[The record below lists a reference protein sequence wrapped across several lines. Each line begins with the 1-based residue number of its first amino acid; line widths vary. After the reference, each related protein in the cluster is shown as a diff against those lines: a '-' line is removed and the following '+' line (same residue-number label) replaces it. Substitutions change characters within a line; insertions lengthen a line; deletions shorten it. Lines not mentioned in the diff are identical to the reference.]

1 MTNISNKTNRWNLS
15 GQRALVTGGTKG
27 IGRAIAEEF
36 LHFGAEV
43 LIIARKQGE
52 IDALIQEWQ
61 SQQSPVHGLAA
72 DLSTSEGR
80 QQVAANIESRWGKL
94 DILVNNVG
102 TNIRRKTIDYSE
114 KEYQLLLNTN
124 LTSAFHLSQ
133 LLYPALK
140 QSGQGNV
147 IQISSVSGLNHLRTG
162 AIYGMTKAAMI
173 QLTKNL
179 AVEWAADNIRVNA
192 LAPWYIKTPLAE
204 SVLKNEDYLK
214 SVLDRTPMG
223 RVGEPEEV
231 AAAAAFLCMPAASYI
246 TGQCLA
252 IDGGFS
258 IFGF

>member
-1 MTNISNKTNRWNLS
+1 MNQPENNTNRWRLT
-15 GQRALVTGGTKG
+15 GKKALVTGGTKG

-36 LHFGAEV
+36 LNLGAEV
-43 LIIARKQGE
+43 IIVARKQAE
-52 IDALIQEWQ
+52 LDAVLAEWQ
-61 SQQSPVHGLAA
+61 SQQLPASGYAA
-72 DLSTSEGR
+72 DLSRSADRITLTETLNEKWE
-80 QQVAANIESRWGKL
+80 QL

-102 TNIRRKTIDYSE
+102 TNIRKKTTAYSE
-114 KEYQLLLNTN
+114 KEYQLLLDTN

-133 LLYPALK
+133 LLYPLLK
-140 QSGQGNV
+140 QSVQGNI

-179 AVEWAADNIRVNA
+179 AVEWAPDNIRVNA
-192 LAPWYIKTPLAE
+192 LAPWYIRTPLADAVLQNPDYLN
-204 SVLKNEDYLK
+204 SVLE
-214 SVLDRTPMG
+214 RTPMG
-223 RVGEPEEV
+223 RVGEPAEV

-258 IFGF
+258 VYGF

>member
-1 MTNISNKTNRWNLS
+1 MNQLESNTNRWRLS
-15 GQRALVTGGTKG
+15 GQKAVVTGGTKG

-36 LHFGAEV
+36 LNLGAEV
-43 LIIARKQGE
+43 IIVARKQTELDTLLAEWHTQQLPASGY
-52 IDALIQEWQ
+52 AL
-61 SQQSPVHGLAA
+61 
-72 DLSTSEGR
+72 DLSRSTDRLTLTEKVIEKWGR
-80 QQVAANIESRWGKL
+80 L

-102 TNIRRKTIDYSE
+102 TNIRKKTVAYSE
-114 KEYQLLLNTN
+114 KEYQLLLDTN

-133 LLYPALK
+133 LLYPLLK
-140 QSGQGNV
+140 QSAQGNI

-179 AVEWAADNIRVNA
+179 AVEWAPDNIRVNA
-192 LAPWYIKTPLAE
+192 LAPWYIRTPLADAVLQNPDYLN
-204 SVLKNEDYLK
+204 SVLE
-214 SVLDRTPMG
+214 RTPMG
-223 RVGEPEEV
+223 RVGEPAEV

-258 IFGF
+258 VYGF

>member
-1 MTNISNKTNRWNLS
+1 MIENGNKSNRWTLV
-15 GQRALVTGGTKG
+15 GKRALVTGGTKG

-36 LHFGAEV
+36 LNLGAEV
-43 LIIARKQGE
+43 MIVARKQSE
-52 IDALIQEWQ
+52 MDNIIAEWKEQ
-61 SQQSPVHGLAA
+61 NLPANGFVA
-72 DLSTSEGR
+72 DLSHSKDRLRLTEFVENSW
-80 QQVAANIESRWGKL
+80 ANL

-102 TNIRRKTIDYSE
+102 TNIRKKTVAYSE
-114 KEYQLLLNTN
+114 KEYQLLLDTN

-140 QSGQGNV
+140 KSEQGNI

-162 AIYGMTKAAMI
+162 AIYGLTKAAMI

-179 AVEWAADNIRVNA
+179 AVEWAGDNIRVNA
-192 LAPWYIKTPLAE
+192 LAPWYIRTPLADA
-204 SVLKNEDYLK
+204 VLQNQEYLND
-214 SVLDRTPMG
+214 VLSRTPMG
-223 RVGEPEEV
+223 RVGEPSEV

-258 IFGF
+258 VYGF

>member
-1 MTNISNKTNRWNLS
+1 MINPENKSNRWTLTEKL
-15 GQRALVTGGTKG
+15 ALVTGGTKG
-27 IGRAIAEEF
+27 IGLAIAEEF
-36 LHFGAEV
+36 LNLGAKV
-43 LIIARKQGE
+43 LIVARKQAE
-52 IDALIQEWQ
+52 MDALLAEWKEQ
-61 SQQSPVHGLAA
+61 NLPAFGFVA
-72 DLSTSEGR
+72 DLSRSEDR
-80 QQVAANIESRWGKL
+80 LRLTEFVSEKCGKL

-102 TNIRRKTIDYSE
+102 TNIRKKTVAYSE
-114 KEYQLLLNTN
+114 KEYQLLLDTN

-140 QSGQGNV
+140 ESGQGNI

-179 AVEWAADNIRVNA
+179 AVEWANDNIRVNA
-192 LAPWYIKTPLAE
+192 LAPWYIRTPLADA
-204 SVLKNEDYLK
+204 VLQNEEYLK
-214 SVLDRTPMG
+214 DVLSRTPMG
-223 RVGEPEEV
+223 RVGEPAEV

-258 IFGF
+258 VFGF

>member
-1 MTNISNKTNRWNLS
+1 MNNNATKSNRWTLA
-15 GQRALVTGGTKG
+15 GKRALVTGGTKG

-36 LHFGAEV
+36 LQLGAEV
-43 LIIARKQGE
+43 LIVARKQAE
-52 IDALIQEWQ
+52 LDALLAEWREQ
-61 SQQSPVHGLAA
+61 DLQASGISA
-72 DLSTSEGR
+72 DLSRSADRVQLSEYITE
-80 QQVAANIESRWGKL
+80 NWGKL

-102 TNIRRKTIDYSE
+102 TNIRKKTVAYSE
-114 KEYQLLLNTN
+114 KEYQLLLDTN

-133 LLYPALK
+133 LLFPALK
-140 QSGQGNV
+140 QAEQGNI

-179 AVEWAADNIRVNA
+179 AVEWASDNIRVNA
-192 LAPWYIKTPLAE
+192 LAPWYIRTPLADA
-204 SVLKNEDYLK
+204 VLQNQDYLND
-214 SVLDRTPMG
+214 VLSRTPMG
-223 RVGEPEEV
+223 RVGEPAEV

-258 IFGF
+258 VYGF

>member
-1 MTNISNKTNRWNLS
+1 MNNTLKKNNRWTLT
-15 GQRALVTGGTKG
+15 GKRALITGGTKG

-36 LHFGAEV
+36 LHLGAEV
-43 LIIARKQGE
+43 LIVARKQAE
-52 IDALIQEWQ
+52 LDSLLAEWNEQ
-61 SQQSPVHGLAA
+61 NLPVKGIAA
-72 DLSTSEGR
+72 DLSRSEDR
-80 QQVAANIESRWGKL
+80 LRLTQFIMASWSKL

-102 TNIRRKTIDYSE
+102 TNIRKKTVAYSE
-114 KEYQLLLNTN
+114 KEYQLLLDTN

-140 QSGQGNV
+140 QAEQGNI

-179 AVEWAADNIRVNA
+179 AVEWAGDNIRVNA
-192 LAPWYIKTPLAE
+192 LAPWYIRTPLADA
-204 SVLKNEDYLK
+204 VLQNEDYLK
-214 SVLDRTPMG
+214 DVLSRTPLG
-223 RVGEPEEV
+223 RVGEPAEV

-258 IFGF
+258 VYGF

>member
-1 MTNISNKTNRWNLS
+1 MNQSQNTPDRWRLT
-15 GQRALVTGGTKG
+15 GKRALVTGGTKG

-36 LHFGAEV
+36 LNLGAEV
-43 LIIARKQGE
+43 IIVARKQPE
-52 IDALIQEWQ
+52 LDALLNEWQ
-61 SQQSPVHGLAA
+61 TQQLPATGYAT
-72 DLSTSEGR
+72 DLSHSEGR
-80 QQVAANIESRWGKL
+80 VALTEYITEHWGKL

-102 TNIRRKTIDYSE
+102 TNIRKKTIAYSE
-114 KEYQLLLNTN
+114 KEYQLLLDTN

-133 LLYPALK
+133 LMYPLLK
-140 QSGQGNV
+140 QAQPGNI

-179 AVEWAADNIRVNA
+179 AVEWAPDNIRVNA
-192 LAPWYIKTPLAE
+192 LAPWYIRTPLADAVLQNPDYLN
-204 SVLKNEDYLK
+204 SVLE
-214 SVLDRTPMG
+214 RTPMG
-223 RVGEPEEV
+223 RVGEPAEV

-258 IFGF
+258 VFGF